1 MMTVFN
7 NEPSNLTRKQR
18 NARAAI
24 KFEIVCAIVAVLLA
38 IYFPLIYSFEPESA
52 LSNAS
57 GKVVESGLILRSQGM
72 SNNRP
77 GIRIEVEDEIRTFSA
92 YYKQERILLEYMP
105 GDEVDIR
112 HSGSQVFAISSR
124 GRPGFTYADYA
135 NHRIDQYYWMRWAS
149 IIVGVGF
156 TVIALYTI
164 IRYRMTGSTGIHET
178 IANLKSE

>member
-1 MMTVFN
+1 MTAVFEN
-7 NEPSNLTRKQR
+7 SPSDLARKQR
-18 NARAAI
+18 NACAAI
-24 KFEIVCAIVAVLLA
+24 KFEIVCAVVAVLLA
-38 IYFPLIYSFEPESA
+38 IFYPLIYSFEPEIA
-52 LSNAS
+52 LRDAS
-57 GKVVESGLILRSQGM
+57 GKVVESGYLLRSQGI
-72 SNNRP
+72 NYNRP
-77 GIRIEVEDEIRTFSA
+77 GIRIEINDEVRTYST
-92 YYKQERILLEYMP
+92 YYKQKNVLLQYMP

-112 HSGSQVFAISSR
+112 HSGSQIFAISSS

-135 NHRIDQYYWMRWAS
+135 NHRIDQYRWMRWGS